1 MPTSV
6 VQNIEG
12 DQDMTQHTS
21 RRTILRLF
29 GLAAGMLALAACGGA
44 ATPEGPPTATPPPAG
59 SGGEVT
65 LTIESIPAGSRFN
78 TEKLEAPGGS
88 KITLTFSN
96 KSDASTLYNW
106 VLVKKGAILRVANRG
121 LEAGEAA
128 GYLQEGDPD
137 VIAATKLI
145 KGGESDTIVFDAPP
159 PGVYSFLT
167 TSPGMQ
173 AIMKGELTVK

>member
-1 MPTSV
+1 
-6 VQNIEG
+6 
-12 DQDMTQHTS
+12 MTQQQS
-21 RRTILRLF
+21 RRTFLRLF
-29 GLAAGMLALAACGGA
+29 GLAAGMLAVAACGGA
-44 ATPEGPPTATPPPAG
+44 PEPSGPPTATPPAAG

-65 LTIESIPAGSRFN
+65 LTIESLPEGSRFN

-96 KSDASTLYNW
+96 KSDASKLYNW
-106 VLVKKGAILRVANRG
+106 VLVKPKSILRVANRG

-137 VIAATKLI
+137 VFAATKLI
-145 KGGESDTIVFDAPP
+145 KGGETDTIVFDAPP
-159 PGVYSFLT
+159 PGVYPFLT

-173 AIMKGELTVK
+173 AIMKGELTIK